1 MSIYIIF
8 SLMSYAAFLLAGV
21 IWDGMPAGT
30 EKSIMFCVAFVF
42 LLVGAGLA
50 AFINNPDKM
59 RDDGLSDEDYE
70 ELIRMVEERKKQ
82 LDDD

>member
-1 MSIYIIF
+1 MSFYVIL

-21 IWDGMPAGT
+21 IWDGMPAGI
-30 EKSIMFCVAFVF
+30 EKNIMFCAAFAF
-42 LLVGAGLA
+42 LIAGAVLA
-50 AFINNPDKM
+50 AVINNPDKVK
-59 RDDGLSDEDYE
+59 DDGLSDEEYE